1 MDELSLGLLGRSH
14 KENERRL
21 PVHPRHVG
29 SIDGALSGRILL
41 ERGYGEPFGF
51 ADEDLAPLV
60 GIGSREEIFES
71 CDVVVLPKPMPADLM
86 EMPEGK
92 TLCGWMHC
100 VQDEEITQLA
110 IDRRLTLIAWEEMHH
125 RHSDGSFDLHVFH
138 RNNELAGY
146 CSVIHALQLAGVTG
160 EYGRELRGAVV
171 GFGATGRGAVTA
183 LEAMGIADVS
193 VLTRRDAAAVAGKI
207 HSMRLVTYE
216 RDPDSPE
223 RTLELDSEHESVA
236 EFLSEHDVVVNC
248 VLQDTDAPLILIS
261 GEELERF
268 SRGTLFVDVS
278 ADVGMGFGWSRPT
291 TFEEPMFTVGD
302 GMRCYA
308 VDHSPSLLWDSA
320 TWEVSQAFIPHL
332 AAVMGGSGAWDSDPT
347 VGPAIEIRNGVI
359 QNPKILSFQG
369 RSAEFPHSKA

>member
-1 MDELSLGLLGRSH
+1 MRTLGVTHELHDADTRYLVATERAPFCHCARAREPVGLQEIAVL
-14 KENERRL
+14 
-21 PVHPRHVG
+21 
-29 SIDGALSGRILL
+29 RIA
-41 ERGYGEPFGF
+41 
-51 ADEDLAPLV
+51 AD
-60 GIGSREEIFES
+60 F
-71 CDVVVLPKPMPADLM
+71 
-86 EMPEGK
+86 PEYA
-92 TLCGWMHC
+92 
-100 VQDEEITQLA
+100 V
-110 IDRRLTLIAWEEMHH
+110 DRRATGAIACIERQANHGFQVDGESRAPAVCGIVQPPNARDDRARRAQIDPMH
-125 RHSDGSFDLHVFH
+125 
-138 RNNELAGY
+138 
-146 CSVIHALQLAGVTG
+146 
-160 EYGRELRGAVV
+160 RERV

-332 AAVMGGSGAWDSDPT
+332 AAVMGGSEAWDSDPT

-369 RSAEFPHSKA
+369 RSAEFPHTKG